1 MKIVLPLLG
10 VLSPINLTLI
20 LKICISQGP
29 TGPDREGSA
38 VEIQEFRDFCDTEMI
53 MEWTHMLRNTPY
65 SVGYDLPKEINDAR
79 KNLW

>member
-20 LKICISQGP
+20 LKICISHGP

-53 MEWTHMLRNTPY
+53 ME
-65 SVGYDLPKEINDAR
+65 
-79 KNLW
+79 